1 MADCDT
7 AQRAAANRSRL
18 RWRLERRAEVSWQAS
33 VVARAAAVL
42 LALVLAAIVIRLS
55 GMPVAS
61 LAGRALQQTLGTGYG
76 IGQVAIVAAP
86 LVMTGLGVGLCM
98 KMRLWNIG
106 AEGQLLLGA
115 WAATAIGIHAHGP
128 APVIL
133 ALMLLAG
140 ALAGAAWMAVPALAS
155 AWWNASEV
163 ITTLLLNS
171 VAVLLV
177 NHYCIG
183 PWRDELVRGAAVSYR
198 VPYELPELI
207 GGSLHLGML
216 APLLIA
222 VGLAVA
228 LRQTRWG
235 YEISIIGGN
244 RRVAEYAGMPVA
256 RHVVLVM
263 LLSGAISGLAG
274 AIELAAV
281 AHRLSGWI
289 SSDYGYLGILVAAL
303 ANGSPLPM
311 LPFGVLFAV
320 LLNAGIVL
328 KTQGLPLNSVTAV
341 TGVILLFAAIGEVAT
356 RYRITRRP
364 LGEDAGGYNTAD
376 GSGPS
381 TQRACGALEER

>member
-1 MADCDT
+1 MAESHT
-7 AQRAAANRSRL
+7 GQRGAANGSRL

-33 VVARAAAVL
+33 VLARAAAVFF
-42 LALVLAAIVIRLS
+42 ALVLAGIVIRLS

-61 LAGRALQQTLGTGYG
+61 LAGRALQQTLGTRYG
-76 IGQVAIVAAP
+76 IGQVAIVATP
-86 LVMTGLGVGLCM
+86 LVMTGLSVGLCM

-128 APVIL
+128 APVVL

-155 AWWNASEV
+155 AWWNVSEV

-183 PWRDELVRGAAVSYR
+183 PWRDQLVRGAAVSYR
-198 VPYELPELI
+198 VPYELPELT
-207 GGSLHLGML
+207 GGGLHLGML
-216 APLLIA
+216 IPLLIA
-222 VGLAVA
+222 VLLAVS
-228 LRQTRWG
+228 LRQTKWG
-235 YEISIIGGN
+235 YEISIIGRN
-244 RRVAEYAGMPVA
+244 RRTAEYAGMPLA
-256 RHVVLVM
+256 RHILLVM
-263 LLSGAISGLAG
+263 LLSGGIAGLAG

-281 AHRLSGWI
+281 THRLSGWI
-289 SSDYGYLGILVAAL
+289 SSDYGYLGILVAGL
-303 ANGSPLPM
+303 ANGSPLAM
-311 LPFGVLFAV
+311 LPFGILFAV

-356 RYRITRRP
+356 RYRITRKA
-364 LGEDAGGYNTAD
+364 LAEDAGGSDTAD
-376 GSGPS
+376 PSGTS
-381 TQRACGALEER
+381 AQRVCGVLDET

>member
-198 VPYELPELI
+198 VP
-207 GGSLHLGML
+207 
-216 APLLIA
+216 
-222 VGLAVA
+222 
-228 LRQTRWG
+228 
-235 YEISIIGGN
+235 
-244 RRVAEYAGMPVA
+244 
-256 RHVVLVM
+256 
-263 LLSGAISGLAG
+263 LAG